1 MARKPAVVFFIMVMR
16 SIVVG
21 VAYYLV
27 REIPGLTS
35 SFVSIFVGFLAFD
48 MIVAMPK
55 FSIRFRH
62 LRDLLL
68 LLLPRISGTALSLG
82 GGLALG
88 ILFGSLTKVGV
99 PVLVAAVF
107 VIGLSYSLSASIKGN
122 ISSYVGMIA
131 AVDMFDRIVRLEY
144 FTEYWVQDLAG
155 PAGTLIYST
164 FLALLIGWLAGIIIG
179 SITRL
184 FLPRGYRSLKSS
196 AYAQPLWM
204 RSFRDVMHLDDDKVL
219 LQIELSEESALA
231 YHSLAEVGLGKDLGV
246 QVLSIIRSQEEIT
259 SPKGADVLL
268 PLDQLV
274 VVVPGHQVQNLIS
287 LMKGRVLDGQV

>member
-1 MARKPAVVFFIMVMR
+1 MARRPMTVFFIMVMR

-21 VAYYLV
+21 IAYYLV

-55 FSIRFRH
+55 FSFRLRH
-62 LRDLLL
+62 MRDLFL
-68 LLLPRISGTALSLG
+68 LLLPRISGTALSLA

-88 ILFGSLTKVGV
+88 VLFGSLTKVGV

-107 VIGLSYSLSASIKGN
+107 TIGLSYSLSAGIKGN

-144 FTEYWVQDLAG
+144 FTEYWLQDLAG
-155 PAGTLIYST
+155 PAGNLIYST

-179 SITRL
+179 SLTRL
-184 FLPRGYRSLKSS
+184 FLPRGYRSVKSS
-196 AYAQPLWM
+196 AYEQPLWM
-204 RSFRDVMHLDDDKVL
+204 RSFRDVMHLGEDRVL
-219 LQIELSEESALA
+219 LQI
-231 YHSLAEVGLGKDLGV
+231 
-246 QVLSIIRSQEEIT
+246 
-259 SPKGADVLL
+259 
-268 PLDQLV
+268 
-274 VVVPGHQVQNLIS
+274 
-287 LMKGRVLDGQV
+287 